1 MRFIF
6 FLLAVLLVACAT
18 TPPID
23 TAGVDSTLTPD
34 KALSNIDT
42 ARGQRVAWGGVV
54 VNTKNLKDS
63 TEIEVLGYPLAKDG
77 RPNLRAAPQHRFLL
91 VRQGYLESADY
102 RNGRL
107 VSAVGTVASTRKGMV
122 GEAPYVYP
130 VLQADEVYLWPLE
143 EGRGSNNSNVHFGIG
158 VGVIFGR

>member
-1 MRFIF
+1 MRFLIF
-6 FLLAVLLVACAT
+6 CLALVLAACAT

-23 TAGVDSTLTPD
+23 MTGIDPTLTPD
-34 KALSNIDT
+34 KALSNIDA
-42 ARGQRVAWGGVV
+42 ARGQRVAWGGAI
-54 VNTKNLKDS
+54 VNTKNLKDV

-77 RPNLRAAPQHRFLL
+77 RPDLRAAPQHRFLL
-91 VRQGYLESADY
+91 VRQGYLEAADY

-107 VSAVGTVASTRKGMV
+107 VSAVGTVTGTRNGMV

-130 VLQADEVYLWPLE
+130 VLQANEIYLWPLE
-143 EGRGSNNSNVHFGIG
+143 ETRSNNSGVNFGIG